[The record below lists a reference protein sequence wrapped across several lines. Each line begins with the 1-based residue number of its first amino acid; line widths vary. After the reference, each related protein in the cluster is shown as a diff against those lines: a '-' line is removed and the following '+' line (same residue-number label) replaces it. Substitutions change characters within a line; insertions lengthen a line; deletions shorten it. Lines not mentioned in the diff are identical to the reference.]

1 VWDGRPYRHVFGLC
15 ALFVLGVFVTMFVSF
30 WSSRRT
36 DPGSRVRQSLAFELV
51 WTAIPSLMLVAAAG
65 LIAVSLL

>member
-1 VWDGRPYRHVFGLC
+1 MRVIFFGLC
-15 ALFVLGVFVTMFVSF
+15 VLFVLGVFVTMFVSI
-30 WSSRRT
+30 WSSGHSE
-36 DPGSRVRQSLAFELV
+36 PGSRVRQSVASELV